1 MQFHVRTSRAPPR
14 VEYIPIW
21 VTLNPHFV
29 SNIVILEFL
38 HRKPPF
44 DVSSRHLLSW
54 ETWMSSLYLL
64 SLLPRNGHPRRYRW
78 RERLEQGSGLVD
90 REHQLEVLQAVS
102 TMKERPN
109 RDALNRAVDI
119 FRDAMRP
126 FIVRKMRQVHGGR
139 VQEAI
144 LESLQGRG
152 RDDVKWSLEQGKSIE
167 DSIDVGDF
175 PHIVQNNWSKVF
187 RSAFKGDQV
196 VKNTLWQIVD
206 ARNKAA
212 HPGPEDLGLEYVRS
226 RLYDI
231 ADMLGRID
239 APVEKRAVEEI
250 RDRLPLRPDYPR
262 KNPETPHRPTPTP
275 SPDRSSYWLNT
286 IMTPVVLHK
295 GTCMYVKKYAGR
307 YPGHWT
313 EYPTKDAADAAGRST
328 LRRVQD
334 CGICF

>member
-1 MQFHVRTSRAPPR
+1 M
-14 VEYIPIW
+14 
-21 VTLNPHFV
+21 
-29 SNIVILEFL
+29 
-38 HRKPPF
+38 
-44 DVSSRHLLSW
+44 
-54 ETWMSSLYLL
+54 
-64 SLLPRNGHPRRYRW
+64 
-78 RERLEQGSGLVD
+78 
-90 REHQLEVLQAVS
+90 S
-102 TMKERPN
+102 TMKERPY

-126 FIVRKMRQVHGGR
+126 FIVLHMMEVHGDR
-139 VQEAI
+139 VEDAI

-152 RDDVKWSLEQGKSIE
+152 PNDVKRSLEQGMNIE

-175 PHIVQNNWSKVF
+175 PHIVEENWPRVF
-187 RSAFKGDQV
+187 HKAFKRERA
-196 VKNTLWQIVD
+196 VKSTLGQIAD

-212 HPGPEDLGLEYVRS
+212 HPGPEDLGLEYVRA

-239 APVEKRAVEEI
+239 APDEKQAVEKI
-250 RDRLPLRPDYPR
+250 RDSLPPRPGHPPKYPEP
-262 KNPETPHRPTPTP
+262 KIPTPTYP
-275 SPDRSSYWLNT
+275 PDRSSYWLNA
-286 IMTPVVLHK
+286 IMDPVILHK

>member
-1 MQFHVRTSRAPPR
+1 
-14 VEYIPIW
+14 
-21 VTLNPHFV
+21 
-29 SNIVILEFL
+29 
-38 HRKPPF
+38 
-44 DVSSRHLLSW
+44 
-54 ETWMSSLYLL
+54 
-64 SLLPRNGHPRRYRW
+64 
-78 RERLEQGSGLVD
+78 
-90 REHQLEVLQAVS
+90 
-102 TMKERPN
+102 MKKRPY

-139 VQEAI
+139 VQDAI

-152 RDDVKWSLEQGKSIE
+152 RDDVKWSLEQGKSVE

-175 PHIVQNNWSKVF
+175 PHIVQKNWSKVF
-187 RSAFKGDQV
+187 RKAFKGERAV
-196 VKNTLWQIVD
+196 ENALWQTAD

-212 HPGPEDLGLEYVRS
+212 HPGPEDLDMEYVRS

-231 ADMLGRID
+231 ADVLGRID
-239 APVEKRAVEEI
+239 APAEKRAVEEI
-250 RDRLPLRPDYPR
+250 RDRLLLRPDHPPKYPEP
-262 KNPETPHRPTPTP
+262 KIPTPTL

-286 IMTPVVLHK
+286 IMDPVILHK

-313 EYPTKDAADAAGRST
+313 EYPTKDAAEAAGRST